1 MVSRFL
7 KTRHSPGGHET
18 SVFSQTFV
26 NQQRDPHRPWAM
38 AASLLG
44 QCLAVGGM
52 VLAPLV
58 FTYELPLGRLVSQ
71 MWITAPPP
79 PAAPAPLNAA
89 KPVAKPPERFQT
101 QMRVPSVIPDAVA
114 LIDDRTSAELAG
126 NGAPSLGGVVGG
138 IAGFGSNLAG
148 IRQPWNL
155 APPLVREP
163 LRVGGSVQAARLVH
177 QVMPVFP
184 LEASQERVEGVV
196 KLEAI
201 ITTAGLIRSLKV
213 LEGHELLRAS
223 AVEAVRQW
231 RYRPTRLN
239 GKEVEVRTRIDVVFQ
254 LAELEIEEEKK
265 HKKRR
270 RKNK

>member
-1 MVSRFL
+1 
-7 KTRHSPGGHET
+7 
-18 SVFSQTFV
+18 
-26 NQQRDPHRPWAM
+26 M

-44 QCLAVGGM
+44 QCLAVAAM
-52 VLAPLV
+52 ALAPLV
-58 FTYELPLGRLVSQ
+58 FTYELPLGRLVRR

-89 KPVAKPPERFQT
+89 KPAAAAKPPERFQT
-101 QMRVPSVIPDAVA
+101 QMQAPSFIPDTVA
-114 LIDDRTSAELAG
+114 LVDDRAG
-126 NGAPSLGGVVGG
+126 AALTAADAPSLGGVVGG
-138 IAGFGSNLAG
+138 IGGVRSNLAG
-148 IRQPWNL
+148 IGQPWNL
-155 APPLVREP
+155 APPPVREP

-184 LEASQERVEGVV
+184 LEASQERVDGVV

-201 ITTAGLIRSLKV
+201 ITADGLIRSLNV

-239 GKEVEVRTRIDVVFQ
+239 GKKVEVRTRINVVFQ

-265 HKKRR
+265 SKQRKKRR

>member
-1 MVSRFL
+1 MFR
-7 KTRHSPGGHET
+7 
-18 SVFSQTFV
+18 QTFV
-26 NQQRDPHRPWAM
+26 HQQRDPLKPWAM

-44 QCLAVGGM
+44 QCLAVAAM
-52 VLAPLV
+52 ALAPLV
-58 FTYELPLGRLVSQ
+58 FTYQLPLGRLVSQ

-89 KPVAKPPERFQT
+89 AAKLPERFQT
-101 QMRVPSVIPDAVA
+101 QLQAPSVIPDAVA
-114 LIDDRTSAELAG
+114 LIDDRTSAKLAAE
-126 NGAPSLGGVVGG
+126 GAASLGGVVGG

-148 IRQPWNL
+148 IGQPWNL

-201 ITTAGLIRSLKV
+201 ITTAGLIRSLNV

-265 HKKRR
+265 DEKRKKRR

>member
-1 MVSRFL
+1 M
-7 KTRHSPGGHET
+7 
-18 SVFSQTFV
+18 FSQTFV
-26 NQQRDPHRPWAM
+26 DQQRDPLKPWAM

-44 QCLAVGGM
+44 QCLALAAM

-58 FTYELPLGRLVSQ
+58 FTYELPLGRLVSR
-71 MWITAPPP
+71 MWIAAPPP
-79 PAAPAPLNAA
+79 PAALGPQPAA
-89 KPVAKPPERFQT
+89 KPAPVAKPPERFQT

-114 LIDDRTSAELAG
+114 LIDDRTSAQMAG
-126 NGAPSLGGVVGG
+126 DGAPSLGGVVGG
-138 IAGFGSNLAG
+138 IADFGSNLAG
-148 IRQPWNL
+148 IGQPWNL

-201 ITTAGLIRSLKV
+201 ITTAGLIRSLNV

-239 GKEVEVRTRIDVVFQ
+239 GQEVEVRTRIDVVFQ

-265 HKKRR
+265 GKKRKKRR

>member
-1 MVSRFL
+1 MFR
-7 KTRHSPGGHET
+7 
-18 SVFSQTFV
+18 QTFV
-26 NQQRDPHRPWAM
+26 HQQRDPLKPWAM

-44 QCLAVGGM
+44 QCLAVAAM
-52 VLAPLV
+52 ALAPLV

-89 KPVAKPPERFQT
+89 KPAAAKAPERFQK
-101 QMRVPSVIPDAVA
+101 QMQAPSVIPDAVA
-114 LIDDRTSAELAG
+114 LIDDRTSAKLAAE
-126 NGAPSLGGVVGG
+126 GAASLGGVVGG

-148 IRQPWNL
+148 IGQPWNL

-201 ITTAGLIRSLKV
+201 ITTAGLIRSLNV

-239 GKEVEVRTRIDVVFQ
+239 GKEIEVRTRIDVVFR
-254 LAELEIEEEKK
+254 LAELKIEEEKK
-265 HKKRR
+265 DNKRKKRR
-270 RKNK
+270 RKNN